1 MEEQTEQRE
10 AVSYTYES
18 SEIFLSMVQAEYQNE
33 IERAASIDTKLSIS
47 LPIIATYLFS
57 IVQYSGLRILDSMV
71 ENMGIRAFYFILIY
85 GLALAFGSAS
95 CVQMVMSIVTH
106 QYETVDMNKLNSARH
121 ISMPREQYC
130 AAVSARYI
138 HAAFRN
144 ALQNDKRGK
153 LHTRGWISA
162 AVSLACFSLFALAA
176 REGGI

>member
-1 MEEQTEQRE
+1 MAEQTEERQT
-10 AVSYTYES
+10 APYTFES
-18 SEIFLSMVQAEYQNE
+18 SEVFLSMVQAEYQNE

-71 ENMGIRAFYFILIY
+71 GSMGIRAFLFIIIY
-85 GLALAFGSAS
+85 ALFLFFAGIS
-95 CVQMVMSIVTH
+95 CVQMVMSTVTH

-121 ISMPREQYC
+121 ISMPKEQYC

-162 AVSLACFSLFALAA
+162 AVSLACFGLFALAT
-176 REGGI
+176 R